1 MEYVALIAAIL
12 PLISKYGPTLV
23 GNVNELI
30 KGNPQKAG
38 ETDDQ
43 YIARINGLIEVK
55 LADAEIKDAAI
66 ENQT

>member
-30 KGNPQKAG
+30 RGNPQKTG

-43 YIARINGLIEVK
+43 YIARINSLIDVK
-55 LADAEIKDAAI
+55 LADAEQKDKAI
-66 ENQT
+66 EDQQ